1 MADFKRLTVVYE
13 HPHWFKPLFREL
25 ERRGIP
31 FRDVD
36 VSTATFDPSRLTAD
50 HDVVFNRISPSAWT
64 RGRGHLIA
72 QTRSWL
78 AGLERRGV
86 DTINGTHA
94 FEIEISK
101 ALQLQFL
108 AAVNARAPRA
118 RAVRDLD
125 GLVSASETL
134 EFPLVVKPNIGGSGA
149 GIKLFRNVEEL
160 SSGVEQGE
168 IEQPLGTILL
178 LQEYHQPA
186 GRSIVR
192 VETLDGKY
200 LYAIRIHLSED
211 ADDFDLCPADLCKTT
226 GGADLTSAACPVG
239 AEKQGLTVEAYTPP
253 SGVIDTVE
261 RIARETQ
268 LDVGGIEYLQ
278 SDRDGEIHY
287 YDVNALSNFVADP
300 LTVIGFDPVSRLV
313 DSIETR
319 ISRGSASLAAPE
331 VQIAGGAR

>member
-1 MADFKRLTVVYE
+1 MADLKRLTVLYE

-25 ERRGIP
+25 ARRGIP

-72 QTRSWL
+72 QTRDWL
-78 AGLERRGV
+78 AALERRGV

-125 GLVSASETL
+125 DLVSASERL

-160 SSGVEQGE
+160 SSAVERRE
-168 IEQPLGTILL
+168 IEQPLGNILL

-192 VETLDGKY
+192 VETLNGQY
-200 LYAIRIHLSED
+200 LYAIRIHLSD
-211 ADDFDLCPADLCKTT
+211 SADDFDLCPADLCKTT
-226 GGADLTSAACPVG
+226 GGAELTSAACPVG

-253 SGVIDTVE
+253 PGVVNTVE

-268 LDVGGIEYLQ
+268 LDVGGIEYLE
-278 SDRDGEIHY
+278 SDRDGEINY

-300 LTVIGFDPVSRLV
+300 LTVLGFDPVSRLV
-313 DSIETR
+313 DSIEIR
-319 ISRGSASLAAPE
+319 ITKSSASLAASE
-331 VQIAGGAR
+331 VQVAGGAR